1 MWNEI
6 VANVKDFFNQPVAII
21 GCSVGFDLV
30 FILVIFS
37 KTSLGKRVLQKLTA
51 AIAQLAAEFNNLKS
65 NVETKLDE
73 GLKKYEEEKKLIE
86 AKVAV
91 LEKVCLIIAEN
102 THNAKVKEAMEECK
116 KELSICKTS
125 YEELVEERVLSAKE
139 KYEAE
144 AKEKLDSYET
154 YYKEQKAHLDEL
166 VKQAEKA
173 AQIAQERANSLI
185 EESTAKVEEEK
196 EHLIDVAEEI
206 KDVIEEEV
214 ENGKE
219 TINTTREEEETV
231 ESK

>member
-6 VANVKDFFNQPVAII
+6 VANVKDFFNQPVTII
-21 GCSVGFDLV
+21 GCSVLFLLI

-37 KTSLGKRVLQKLTA
+37 KTSLGKKVLKSLATA
-51 AIAQLAAEFNNLKS
+51 INNLIAQFNAFKS
-65 NVETKLDE
+65 EVKSQLDE
-73 GLKKYEEEKKLIE
+73 GLKKYEEEKLQVE

-91 LEKVCLIIAEN
+91 LEEVVMIIAEN
-102 THNAKVKEAMEECK
+102 SHNVKVKEAMEKCK
-116 KELSICKTS
+116 EKLSICTD
-125 YEELVEERVLSAKE
+125 YEKLVEEKVLSAKE
-139 KYEAE
+139 KYELE

-166 VKQAEKA
+166 VEQAEKA

-185 EESTAKVEEEK
+185 EESAAKVEEEK

-219 TINTTREEEETV
+219 AINTTREEEETV

>member
-6 VANVKDFFNQPVAII
+6 VANIKDFFNQPVTII
-21 GCSVGFDLV
+21 GFSVLFLLI

-51 AIAQLAAEFNNLKS
+51 AIAQLVSQFNAFKS
-65 NVETKLDE
+65 EVTVKLDE

-144 AKEKLDSYET
+144 AKEKLKSYED
-154 YYKEQKAHLDEL
+154 YFKSQKSHLDEL
-166 VKQAEKA
+166 VAEAEKA
-173 AQIAQERANSLI
+173 SQIAQNHVNSLI
-185 EESTAKVEEEK
+185 EESIEKVEVEK
-196 EHLIDVAEEI
+196 EHLIDTIEEV
-206 KDVIEEEV
+206 KEVIEEEV

-219 TINTTREEEETV
+219 AINTTREEEKTI
-231 ESK
+231 